1 MGNMLF
7 GGPTMVIDRII
18 VAEPHRIEIGV
29 CGVVG
34 KENNPYKTQVIRVN
48 NKPLKSLVNYT
59 ETSNSLIYDFEDNIK
74 LQLTKRDNDII
85 YHIKTNDIE
94 HTSIVHPIIRNNW
107 KRISLKSDEL
117 DKIDDFMK
125 SKNND

>member
-18 VAEPHRIEIGV
+18 VAEPYRIDVGV

-59 ETSNSLIYDFEDNIK
+59 ETSNSLI
-74 LQLTKRDNDII
+74 
-85 YHIKTNDIE
+85 
-94 HTSIVHPIIRNNW
+94 
-107 KRISLKSDEL
+107 
-117 DKIDDFMK
+117 
-125 SKNND
+125 